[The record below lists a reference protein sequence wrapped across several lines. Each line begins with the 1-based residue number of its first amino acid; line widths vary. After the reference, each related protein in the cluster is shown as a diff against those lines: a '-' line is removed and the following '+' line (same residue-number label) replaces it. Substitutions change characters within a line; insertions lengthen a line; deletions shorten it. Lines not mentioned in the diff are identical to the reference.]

1 MSGDDFVKKSGFL
14 EGAFVASI
22 AIIITKVLGLLY
34 VIPFHNLVGAQGG
47 ALYGYA
53 YNIYTL
59 FLIIS
64 SAGIPLAISKITSEY
79 DTLGKHEEKNYV
91 FKYIKNFLFIFSI
104 GSFLICFFGAPLF
117 AKALI
122 GNMTGGNTIKEVTNV
137 IRSVSFALLIVPFLS
152 IYRGFLQGQ
161 KYIAASSFS
170 QVIEQ
175 LARIFVI
182 LVGSYVIVKV
192 FKLPLS
198 YAINISVFA
207 AFVGAIFAFFY
218 LKFKSRDVMP
228 KEVVT
233 LPKDE
238 KKVVVKKLFEYAI
251 PFVIVSLTFSLY
263 STTDMFLLIKGLNF
277 IGYSQVDIETIS
289 GVFTTWGYKLS
300 SMVTAIATG
309 LVISLIPSMVSAYT
323 KKDLKEVN
331 NQFKKVNQI
340 LFLVILPLSIFLSI
354 YAKEV
359 WFIFYGASYFG
370 PIIFKFKIFSTF
382 LDSIYLI
389 MGSILQN
396 LSKRKLLYKSIFWGL
411 GVNAILDIPLILLFN
426 KIGIYPYYGAIVATM
441 IGYIITISI
450 IVTNLKK
457 DEGISYNLKNILKNI
472 LLTLIILIPINLIVR
487 YFVFSFITS
496 RLLTILAITITGLVS
511 LVIYYLINK
520 DLLIEMFG
528 EKFIKRALFFK
539 K

>member
-1 MSGDDFVKKSGFL
+1 MKKSGFL

>member
-152 IYRGFLQGQ
+152 IYRGFLQGK
-161 KYIAASSFS
+161 KYISSSSFS

>member
-22 AIIITKVLGLLY
+22 AIIVTKVLGLLY